1 MTGNAATQRDSQICL
16 QDLVA
21 WVDRISVRPST
32 CPKHGQA
39 GKAQGRCRMQLG
51 SAWFQQWRTR
61 KLRADHGRG
70 DGGGGGMFSASLT
83 PTQSHAPDW
92 HQSKDGIKIVNPRMN
107 MLCASAPCQR
117 TQAATSTTTPYEKT
131 HHSCPS
137 RGECMHSWGG
147 GLFRDNI
154 SGMAHS
160 FAHA

>member
-1 MTGNAATQRDSQICL
+1 MQPLKGIPRSACKISLPGLTGSRSDPPLAQNMDKQARRRGVAACNL
-16 QDLVA
+16 AV
-21 WVDRISVRPST
+21 
-32 CPKHGQA
+32 
-39 GKAQGRCRMQLG
+39 LG
-51 SAWFQQWRTR
+51 FQQWRTR